1 MAEFSL
7 NIKTESTQELLDIVS
22 RINGC
27 KLPGHPMYGKSD
39 LEIGEA
45 LHADGNVQAKAYA
58 AALPERHNIG
68 SKVPTELPDVTPERD
83 AHGIKYDERIHPGRD
98 SASLF
103 KGDNTWRKRRGVAD
117 EQYEEIY
124 LELAREARAAGLY
137 TGPAIPE
144 LELESRV
151 GPFYWVNE
159 AEGCF
164 GLEETLDELNEK
176 LAVDSG
182 AVEIDEAR
190 YTKIAEEFADAL
202 SEQAPVE
209 PMPAP
214 VAPTTTPAAPTPVA
228 PAPVTPAPTPA
239 PAAPTQAAPAPGMS
253 AEDTPTPVKAVQA
266 LVAAAGPMAAHSLF
280 KAFGV
285 TAAPD
290 CTPQQLRDM
299 VAIAEKLAAT
309 LPPAEKMTRG
319 QEALANVALEFG
331 YIVQ

>member
-22 RINGC
+22 RINGAQT
-27 KLPGHPMYGKSD
+27 KPYNPAVTAELLETAQAAGKAVID
-39 LEIGEA
+39 EVAPAAIPE
-45 LHADGNVQAKAYA
+45 HHNV
-58 AALPERHNIG
+58 G
-68 SKVPTELPDVTPERD
+68 SKVPTELPDVTPDRD
-83 AHGIKYDERIHPGRD
+83 AHGIKRDDRIHANAADP
-98 SASLF
+98 F
-103 KGDNTWRKRRGVAD
+103 KADGTWKRRKNVPD

-144 LELESRV
+144 LELEDKV
-151 GPFYWVNE
+151 VDTE
-159 AEGCF
+159 A
-164 GLEETLDELNEK
+164 
-176 LAVDSG
+176 
-182 AVEIDEAR
+182 
-190 YTKIAEEFADAL
+190 
-202 SEQAPVE
+202 
-209 PMPAP
+209 PA
-214 VAPTTTPAAPTPVA
+214 PAAPAQIAPEPTAAPVA
-228 PAPVTPAPTPA
+228 PAPGPA
-239 PAAPTQAAPAPGMS
+239 PAAPAPTPAPAPGMS
-253 AEDTPTPVKAVQA
+253 AEDAPTPVKAVQA

-331 YIVQ
+331 YIVA

>member
-22 RINGC
+22 RINGAQT
-27 KLPGHPMYGKSD
+27 KPYNPAVTAELLETARSASD
-39 LEIGEA
+39 KVATAAIPE
-45 LHADGNVQAKAYA
+45 HHNV
-58 AALPERHNIG
+58 G
-68 SKVPTELPDVTPERD
+68 SKVPTELPDVTPDRD

-151 GPFYWVNE
+151 GPFYWSHPE
-159 AEGCF
+159 SSSF
-164 GLEETLDELNEK
+164 GEVPTLALLEEMLN
-176 LAVDSG
+176 ADAC
-182 AVEIDEAR
+182 AVEISEEQYRKLQEQDRKIGEALP
-190 YTKIAEEFADAL
+190 IPEGE
-202 SEQAPVE
+202 
-209 PMPAP
+209 P
-214 VAPTTTPAAPTPVA
+214 VAPNPNAGLPTEVPA
-228 PAPVTPAPTPA
+228 PAVPTPA
-239 PAAPTQAAPAPGMS
+239 PAAPAAPAPGMS

-319 QEALANVALEFG
+319 QEALAAVALEFG
-331 YIVQ
+331 YIVA

>member
-7 NIKTESTQELLDIVS
+7 NIKTECTQELLDIVT
-22 RINGC
+22 RINGAQT
-27 KLPGHPMYGKSD
+27 KPYNPAVTAEL
-39 LEIGEA
+39 LEA
-45 LHADGNVQAKAYA
+45 AQAAPA
-58 AALPERHNIG
+58 AI
-68 SKVPTELPDVTPERD
+68 PERD

-117 EQYEEIY
+117 DQYEEIY

-159 AEGCF
+159 SEGCF

-176 LAVDSG
+176 LASDSG

-190 YTKIAEEFADAL
+190 YTKISEEFADAL
-202 SEQAPVE
+202 SEQAPIE
-209 PMPAP
+209 PMPVPTTAPAPAP
-214 VAPTTTPAAPTPVA
+214 VAPAPAPAAPA
-228 PAPVTPAPTPA
+228 PAPAPTPA
-239 PAAPTQAAPAPGMS
+239 PASGMS
-253 AEDTPTPVKAVQA
+253 AESVPDMVKTLQRLVTLVGGDPATALVRAFGVKAV
-266 LVAAAGPMAAHSLF
+266 PE
-280 KAFGV
+280 
-285 TAAPD
+285 
-290 CTPQQLRDM
+290 CTPQHLRDM
-299 VAIAEKLAAT
+299 AAITEKVAAT
-309 LPPAEKMTRG
+309 LKPEDKAEHGRST
-319 QEALANVALEFG
+319 LATVALEFG